1 MSRLQPSVPDAEE
14 FLLDG
19 AYRRIQGTTIAVNS
33 VAIIAAFI
41 FYGWRA
47 ALGGL
52 IGTATAWLN
61 LSWLHRGSETIVDS
75 MLASSKRDPKRL
87 RLFFLFVGRLAFMLA
102 VGYVTFKSSLQA
114 LYGFFAALGLAVVG
128 LLSEA
133 VYEVWISRKTM
144 GRKTN

>member
-1 MSRLQPSVPDAEE
+1 MSHLQSNVPDAEE
-14 FLLDG
+14 IFLDG
-19 AYRRIQGTTIAVNS
+19 AYRRIQRTTIAVNS
-33 VAIIAAFI
+33 VAILVALILF
-41 FYGWRA
+41 GWRA

-61 LSWLHRGSETIVDS
+61 LRWLHLGSETLVES
-75 MLASSKRDPKRL
+75 MLASSGRDQQRL

-114 LYGFFAALGLAVVG
+114 LYFFLVALGLAVVG

-133 VYEVWISRKTM
+133 VYEAWM
-144 GRKTN
+144 GRRMD